1 MKGATRLRQAQA
13 TVLRQAQTTVA
24 ILLFLWLLTACTR
37 QGDTWQ
43 QVQETAVLQVGL
55 DPTYPPFELFT
66 GEELVGIDVDLAQ
79 AIGEQ
84 WGVDIEFVHFGYD
97 GLYDALLTEQ
107 VDVLISALVIMPE
120 RTKDFA
126 YSDPYFNAGEIL
138 IVPAGTD
145 DIEEM
150 ADLNGRSL
158 AVELGSQGHLLA
170 TEWERKLPD
179 LTIVPFN
186 TPDEALTAVRQQT
199 AAAALTDQIS
209 GRLFLKE
216 NPGLKRLDPPVAVEP
231 YAIVVRAD
239 DAQLRKQLNNSLEQ
253 LRSSGKLDAILQAW
267 LDS

>member
-1 MKGATRLRQAQA
+1 MKRATHLRQAQA
-13 TVLRQAQTTVA
+13 AAVYSVT
-24 ILLFLWLLTACTR
+24 ILLFLWLLAACTS

-43 QVQETAVLQVGL
+43 KVQASGVLKVGL
-55 DPTYPPFELFT
+55 DPTYPPFELVT

-84 WGVDIEFVHFGYD
+84 WDVDIEFVHFGYD

-107 VDVLISALVIMPE
+107 ADVLISALVIMPE

-138 IVPAGTD
+138 IVRD
-145 DIEEM
+145 DEGAIAEM

-170 TEWERKLPD
+170 TEWERRLPS
-179 LTIVPFN
+179 LTIVSFN
-186 TPDEALTAVRQQT
+186 TPDEALTAVLQQT
-199 AAAALTDQIS
+199 ADAALIDHIS
-209 GRLFLKE
+209 GRLFRKE
-216 NPGLKRLDPPVAVEP
+216 NPGLKQLDNPVTVEP

-239 DAQLRKQLNNSLEQ
+239 DTQLLKQLNNSLEQ
-253 LRSSGKLDAILQAW
+253 LRSSGKLDAILQEW